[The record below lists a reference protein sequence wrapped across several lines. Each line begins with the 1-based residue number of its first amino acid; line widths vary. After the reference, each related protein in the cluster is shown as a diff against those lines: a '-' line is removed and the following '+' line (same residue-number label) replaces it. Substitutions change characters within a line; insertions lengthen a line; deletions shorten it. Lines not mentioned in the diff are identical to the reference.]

1 MSNES
6 HGADVG
12 AEELDLSQFTWK
24 GQPALR
30 RVHALNA
37 RCLEVMVLL
46 ARGERELIVLPIVD
60 GHRGLWRGLNEGAR
74 TLAART
80 PFLLMDVHFQD
91 AEWWRWTKDS
101 RNNRRRK
108 IVLRAAFGGK
118 TAGELMRETLML
130 AWSTVALDRGAA
142 TILFGM
148 TPAVVSAITELD
160 PQDVERIAAR
170 HSRHLRPRWEDLPA
184 FWCKLLTAAKDGD
197 EAALH
202 EAHLH
207 GIQLLGSE
215 LLPLLDGGSI

>member
-1 MSNES
+1 VSKES
-6 HGADVG
+6 HGSGPEAV
-12 AEELDLSQFTWK
+12 EFTKFPWR
-24 GQPALR
+24 GEPALR

-37 RCLEVMVLL
+37 RCLEVMILL
-46 ARGERELIVLPIVD
+46 ARGERELIALPIID
-60 GHRGLWRGLNEGAR
+60 GQRGLWRGLNESAR

-91 AEWWRWTKDS
+91 AEWWRWARDS
-101 RNNRRRK
+101 RNNRQRK
-108 IVLRAAFGGK
+108 IVLRAAFAAK
-118 TAGELMRETLML
+118 TADELMRETLML

-142 TILFGM
+142 TLLLGM
-148 TPAVVSAITELD
+148 TPAVISTIAELD

-170 HSRHLRPRWEDLPA
+170 HSRHLRPRWEDFPA

-202 EAHLH
+202 ETHLH

-215 LLPLLDGGSI
+215 LLPLLDGRSI

>member
-6 HGADVG
+6 HGSGPESV
-12 AEELDLSQFTWK
+12 EFSRFTWR
-24 GQPALR
+24 GEPALR

-46 ARGERELIVLPIVD
+46 ARGERELIALPIVD
-60 GHRGLWRGLNEGAR
+60 GQRGLWRGLNESAR
-74 TLAART
+74 LVAART

-91 AEWWRWTKDS
+91 AEWWRWARDS

-108 IVLRAAFGGK
+108 IVLRAAFAGK
-118 TAGELMRETLML
+118 TADELMRETLML

-142 TILFGM
+142 TLLLGM
-148 TPAVVSAITELD
+148 TPAVISTIAELD

-170 HSRHLRPRWEDLPA
+170 HSRHLRPRWEDFPA

-215 LLPLLDGGSI
+215 ILPLLDGRSI